1 MVTILDRKYSDAIL
15 RQAKEGG
22 YLDDP
27 IPEDDKEASE
37 LATFYAV
44 EAEKSLGKPEFK
56 KDKTVGAI
64 VELFKDWQ
72 SKNAEEVVEEIFG
85 PTRETHR
92 GLPVPEETYKEPT
105 WLPNDFTELGDKDIR
120 KAHAQYN
127 GYHSRAKWLYSL
139 EVNKL
144 ADATAI
150 RDSIYRD
157 NYEKWNDEY
166 EADGRKTTKDVLDT
180 AARGDADYKE
190 ADANVRQHQRD
201 VVSLKALM
209 EIYGDTVDRLSREW
223 TMRTDENK
231 RSY

>member
-1 MVTILDRKYSDAIL
+1 MAAVLDRKYSEAIL

-37 LATFYAV
+37 LAVFYAKS
-44 EAEKSLGKPEFK
+44 AEEEVKKPEFK
-56 KDKTVGAI
+56 KDKTVNAI
-64 VELFKDWQ
+64 LGLYSEAK
-72 SKNAEEVVEEIFG
+72 KAEAEEVVEEIFG

-120 KAHAQYN
+120 RAHAEYN
-127 GYHSRAKWLYSL
+127 AYHSRAKWVYSVEL
-139 EVNKL
+139 NRL
-144 ADATAI
+144 ADATSL

-157 NYEKWNDEY
+157 NYDRINDEL
-166 EADGRKTTKDVLDT
+166 EAEGSKTTKDILDT
-180 AARGDADYKE
+180 KARGEENYKE
-190 ADANVRQHQRD
+190 ADAQVRRHQRE